1 MPPPRLRPTLLL
13 GGAIALLLFS
23 STCWRLFTY
32 TQRREAQRLVAVWDR
47 QARRRSHAPPSPPPP
62 PLPPP
67 AATSPALCPAVRQR
81 AHYAIAA
88 LFLSTADPDQHARY
102 HESALKLGRSILHYS
117 PDALLHADMILL
129 LTPGAHP
136 VDKFALH
143 RAGWSLCLVDAIA
156 SPPAAQPNRFLEV
169 GMFTRLQVWRLAEY
183 AVVLSLDLDT
193 LVVGDLA
200 PLFTASAP
208 QMRAAGQRLAAVP
221 DSLSPGSMPFCGAHD
236 HFNAGVLLL
245 EPALA
250 THDTLVAAMR
260 TVDYDVAWAEQ
271 GLLNA
276 LFPPGS
282 YLPLPFRY
290 NARVAEAGCAPAAW
304 RAALPDAAV
313 LHFTVVKGW
322 AMREWHPAW
331 LGAVAWGAVHA
342 CFAWELIGR
351 EPHLVTAAPPP
362 PPAARMTCKHVRPA
376 PTTVVTAL
384 WDINREHHGDGRS
397 FASYVQ
403 WLERTLQMNAPF
415 VVFAPAK
422 TLARVRRARDAT
434 GYPTCYVPLELRDTP
449 YHRLFAAD
457 VEALLGSAAYRWRN
471 HHPFRVEALNAEYDI
486 LQWSKIHLL
495 NVAQNELN
503 PFQSSSVMWVDA
515 GLSRF
520 TPPGLSAPF
529 PHAGVVEKLLSRHPE
544 STLFLSGGVYAYA
557 DQAAAEARCHDQM
570 QWTGDN
576 LLQGTLM
583 LANGSSIAAFEAM
596 WRQFLRRLLQNEQ
609 ANNEQV
615 LLAMLWCNDP
625 GWFSVID
632 VPGAVETGHD
642 FLRLD
647 DFFWGRAHGTVTRFN
662 GGATLVRRR
671 QGVGISMVVPA
682 TAHDVPEGFGRL
694 LASVRRQNVLPM
706 ELVLVVSGVTDGQCT
721 SLRREVADG
730 WRVHTKVLC
739 FARLQHQSVS
749 RNVGIN
755 ASRGDWLAFVDADDE
770 IFPQYFEVVQQHLA
784 ERPRLV
790 LLLHGSTH
798 QRRLHFDDRRLM
810 DGHQLYQA
818 HVASRAEH
826 PWILPEI
833 THGHAVVRTDM
844 AKRVYFS
851 TDPRDA
857 VQEDCTFLREIMDLL
872 GDDRDAMLYDNAP
885 LTWYVRRQDK
895 GTAARAWKRLVSAA
909 TRQPP
914 PDTSSV
920 DLHLAMTDYHD
931 ARRQQASLL
940 RAAEPWISAGMV

>member
-1 MPPPRLRPTLLL
+1 MPPPRLRIRATLLRAGAVAALLL
-13 GGAIALLLFS
+13 G
-23 STCWRLFTY
+23 STLWQLYVY
-32 TQRREAQRLVAVWDR
+32 TQRREAQLWVATWDR
-47 QARRRSHAPPSPPPP
+47 HARRRGRIPAPP
-62 PLPPP
+62 PLSPPS
-67 AATSPALCPAVRQR
+67 AAPALCPAVRQR
-81 AHYAIAA
+81 SPYAIAA
-88 LFLSTADPDQHARY
+88 LFLSTADPAQQARY
-102 HESALKLGRSILHYS
+102 QESAVKLGRSILHYS
-117 PDALLHADMILL
+117 PDALLYADMILL
-129 LTPGAHP
+129 LTPGAHA

-143 RAGWSLCLVDAIA
+143 RAGWSLCMVDAIA
-156 SPPAAQPNRFLEV
+156 SPPAAPRNRFLEV

-183 AVVLSLDLDT
+183 AAVLSLDLDT
-193 LVVGDLA
+193 LVVADLS
-200 PLFTASAP
+200 PLFTSSAP
-208 QMRAAGQRLAAVP
+208 QMRAAGQRLAAVR
-221 DSLSPGSMPFCGAHD
+221 DSLSPGPMPFCGAHD

-245 EPALA
+245 EPSLV
-250 THDTLVAAMR
+250 THDTLVAAKR

-282 YLPLPFRY
+282 YLALPSRY
-290 NARVAEAGCAPAAW
+290 NARVAEAGCAPASW
-304 RAALPDAAV
+304 RAALADAAV

-331 LGAVAWGAVHA
+331 LGAVVWGAVHA
-342 CFAWELIGR
+342 CYAWELVGR
-351 EPHLVTAAPPP
+351 EPHLVTAAPP
-362 PPAARMTCKHVRPA
+362 AARMTCKHARPA
-376 PTTVVTAL
+376 PTTVVTGL

-457 VEALLGSAAYRWRN
+457 VQELLGSAAYRWRN
-471 HHPFRVEALNAEYDI
+471 HHPFRVEAVNAEYDI

-520 TPPGLSAPF
+520 TPPGLRAPF
-529 PHAGVVEKLLSRHPE
+529 PQASVVQKLLSRHPQ

-557 DQAAAEARCHDQM
+557 DQAAAKARCHDQM

-576 LLQGTLM
+576 LLQGGLM
-583 LANGSSIAAFEAM
+583 LANGSSIAAFEAV
-596 WRQFLRRLLQNEQ
+596 WRAFLRRLLQNQQ
-609 ANNEQV
+609 ANNDQV
-615 LLAMLWCNDP
+615 LLAMLWCTDP

-632 VPGAVETGHD
+632 VPGAAETGHD

-647 DFFWGRAHGTVTRFN
+647 DFFWGHAHGTVSRVH
-662 GGATLVRRR
+662 GATAVVRRR
-671 QGVGISMVVPA
+671 PDASVSMVVPA
-682 TAHDVPEGFGRL
+682 TAHDVPVALGRL
-694 LASVRRQNVLPM
+694 LASVRRQNVLPV
-706 ELVLVVSGVTDGQCT
+706 ELILVVSGVTDEQCA
-721 SLRREVADG
+721 SLRREVTAGLDMD
-730 WRVHTKVLC
+730 TKVKC
-739 FARLQHQSVS
+739 FVRLQHQSVS

-755 ASRGDWLAFVDADDE
+755 ASRGEWLAFVDADDE
-770 IFPQYFEVVQQHLA
+770 IFPQYFEVVREHLA
-784 ERPRLV
+784 EHPHLA

-810 DGHQLYQA
+810 DGRQLYQA
-818 HVASRAEH
+818 HVASRAQH

-833 THGHAVVRTDM
+833 AHGHAVVRADV

-857 VQEDCTFLREIMDLL
+857 VQEDCTFVRKLMDLI

-885 LTWYVRRQDK
+885 LTWYVRLQDK
-895 GTAARAWKRLVSAA
+895 GATATAWKRLVSAA
-909 TRQPP
+909 AGQTA
-914 PDTSSV
+914 PDISRVPLQLT
-920 DLHLAMTDYHD
+920 MTDYHD
-931 ARRQQASLL
+931 VRPQQTSLL
-940 RAAEPWISAGMV
+940 RATEPWIYAAMV